1 MHMSRQN
8 SMLYIPFWLYSNCTK
23 PYILCGYGV
32 FTFHSGYILICTY
45 KRRVNRCWWLYIP
58 FWLYSNII
66 CFLILSLIL
75 SLYIPFWLYSNWNE
89 TYFKLNYTKLY
100 IPFWLY
106 SNQFDTGSHSIRQST
121 LHSILVIF

>member
-1 MHMSRQN
+1 MLSETSYGLYQN
-8 SMLYIPFWLYSNCTK
+8 S
-23 PYILCGYGV
+23 
-32 FTFHSGYILICTY
+32 FTFHSGYILIEATNAY
-45 KRRVNRCWWLYIP
+45 VKAEFNALH
-58 FWLYSNII
+58 SNII